1 MAGLIASDDIATVRE
16 RVRINDVVSEHVT
29 LRNAGGGS
37 MKGLCPFHEERTPSF
52 HVTPAKGLYY
62 CFGCGEGGDSIDF
75 IMALE
80 HLSFTEAVEKLAGRT
95 GVTLRYEGGD
105 AGQKRDQGK
114 RAALLAVNAA
124 TAEYFTT
131 QLSSN
136 AASQARAF
144 LIDRGFDEDSWQ
156 EVGIGY
162 GLGDDIWSF

>member
-62 CFGCGEGGDSIDF
+62 CFGCGQGGDSIDF

-80 HLSFTEAVEKLAGRT
+80 HLSLRHLRLNCSLAIK
-95 GVTLRYEGGD
+95 
-105 AGQKRDQGK
+105 KRK
-114 RAALLAVNAA
+114 CV
-124 TAEYFTT
+124 
-131 QLSSN
+131 
-136 AASQARAF
+136 
-144 LIDRGFDEDSWQ
+144 
-156 EVGIGY
+156 
-162 GLGDDIWSF
+162 